1 VIEDGAQAVDETV
14 TVALAREVVD
24 SASAGTLCAPDL

>member
-14 TVALAREVVD
+14 TVALAREVAD
-24 SASAGTLCAPDL
+24 SASAGALCATDL